1 MVITLVGLWGMRL
14 GLGYLLGI
22 VLGGGLFG
30 VWLGWAADFICRA
43 ALVTL
48 RYRSGRWKYLRV

>member
-1 MVITLVGLWGMRL
+1 MRL
-14 GLGYLLGI
+14 GLGFLFGI

-43 ALVTL
+43 TLVTL